1 MKPLVV
7 VASFVFR
14 SFLEFVPKSHSY
26 RLILFKNA
34 YMLESIKKE
43 IFDADNGIVSL
54 SVAFSANLVEKFF
67 VVD

>member
-1 MKPLVV
+1 MKPLVD

-14 SFLEFVPKSHSY
+14 SFLESVPKSHSY
-26 RLILFKNA
+26 RLSNLKMLI
-34 YMLESIKKE
+34 LESITKE

-54 SVAFSANLVEKFF
+54 SVAFSANLSEKFF